1 METTSTLQ
9 MELFYLG
16 KLTTKNITYRKVN
29 VKYGV
34 HYRCTLLAWDL
45 TIRIAVD
52 RSLGWWGWGLGGWF
66 EKQQQQ
72 DVGKE
77 NPRKSFYIALLSDT
91 ANA

>member
-52 RSLGWWGWGLGGWF
+52 RSLGWWGWGLGGGSKNNNNRMLAKKIRGNRF
-66 EKQQQQ
+66 T
-72 DVGKE
+72 
-77 NPRKSFYIALLSDT
+77 SHF
-91 ANA
+91 

>member
-52 RSLGWWGWGLGGWF
+52 RSLGWWGWGLGG
-66 EKQQQQ
+66 
-72 DVGKE
+72 VGVRKTTTGCWQ
-77 NPRKSFYIALLSDT
+77 RKSAEIVLHRTSE
-91 ANA
+91 